1 MSLMLCYLIGRWCF
15 CVCLCLGVCVCVG
28 GVCVQMCK
36 RNTGKH
42 NLALWRNC
50 CEYVGSS
57 LAEFDEKIVAMV
69 MFVQ

>member
-1 MSLMLCYLIGRWCF
+1 MSLMLFNWSLVF
-15 CVCLCLGVCVCVG
+15 LCACVCVCVSG